1 MFLGNFPHAPDPPT
15 FSHRNPSRCLYQ
27 LCICLFV
34 CGLSSLDKKFQR
46 SRNVLSFSLFY
57 LTFLLFG
64 RGDVASPNSERLVVQ
79 SFQKK
84 QSENSVNDLMLP
96 DTGYMSLCDQREGLI
111 SSLIIWELGQGS
123 WARDQ
128 TGKHS
133 LERLNIPLASDM
145 LPISVACVEIWI
157 PSEALRLKKKKKSTW
172 KVPILLQSLR
182 RVPVS
187 LQFWGHLHR
196 AVVGIISRG

>member
-1 MFLGNFPHAPDPPT
+1 MCCSLKKAFLSLLTILWNST
-15 FSHRNPSRCLYQ
+15 FLFLPCSLLFFLQ
-27 LCICLFV
+27 LFV
-34 CGLSSLDKKFQR
+34 KTPQITTLPSCFFTILSH
-46 SRNVLSFSLFY
+46 
-57 LTFLLFG
+57 FLLFG

-133 LERLNIPLASDM
+133 LERLNVLLASDM
-145 LPISVACVEIWI
+145 LSISVACVEIWI
-157 PSEALRLKKKKKSTW
+157 SSEALRLKKKSQLEKYQYYCI
-172 KVPILLQSLR
+172 V
-182 RVPVS
+182 
-187 LQFWGHLHR
+187 
-196 AVVGIISRG
+196 